1 MMDAPAFTY
10 EIAMVFLVVGVTIF
24 LFLTEWLRVDVVAI
38 LVMVSLPL
46 LGLVDG
52 KETFAG
58 LSSTAVVSIIA
69 VIIMGRG
76 LDHTGLVNGMVRPL
90 IKLAGSSQ
98 RRIVLLLS
106 VTISVISSFMQ
117 NVGAAALFLP
127 AIQRM
132 SRITGRPISQL
143 LMPVG
148 FSAILGGTVTLVG
161 SSPLIMLNDLMQPYG
176 LAAFDLFSVTPAGL
190 ALVAMGVVYFLVVGK
205 ILLPSR
211 NGESAAMQEDGDPLP
226 YYPEL
231 GELHELKYPAEAER
245 DVQVRELCDGYHVHT
260 VGLQRPNGNGKM
272 LPPDRITRIAPGSTI
287 AAYATQ
293 EELDTV
299 ARVFGFRVRTRLD
312 VFAKDLTDD
321 LAGLVEAVVPPH
333 SEFVGQSLGEIR
345 FRHKHLMAPMAVSR
359 GGESHYKNLAEWVL
373 HPGDVILMHGSWNSF
388 HRMRPKRK
396 LLFVQSMDSDVLHP
410 EKARSALACF
420 LVAIGL
426 VAFTSL
432 PISVCL
438 MAGALG
444 MILTR
449 VLSIDEAY
457 RGVDWRTVFLL
468 AGLIPLGV
476 AMQKTDAAK
485 WLAYHLLDVVG
496 SPSPLVFY
504 FIVGLIATAF
514 TLVVSNVGATVLLV
528 PLVIGMAQNI
538 GADPRMAALVVGM
551 AASNSFLLPTHQ
563 VNALYMGPGSY
574 TSFDF
579 VKAGAP
585 LSILFLLV
593 LSVMLH
599 YFY

>member
-1 MMDAPAFTY
+1 
-10 EIAMVFLVVGVTIF
+10 MVFLIVGATIVI
-24 LFLTEWLRVDVVAI
+24 FLTEWLRVDVAAM

-52 KETFAG
+52 KEAFAG

-76 LDHTGLVNGMVRPL
+76 LDHTGLVNGVVRPL
-90 IKLAGSSQ
+90 IRLAGSSQ

-106 VTISVISSFMQ
+106 VTVSIISSFMQ

-161 SSPLIMLNDLMQPYG
+161 SSPLIMLNDLLKPYD
-176 LAAFDLFSVTPAGL
+176 LEPFSLFSVTPAGL
-190 ALVAMGVVYFLVVGK
+190 ALVGVGIVYFLVVGK
-205 ILLPSR
+205 LLLPAR
-211 NGESAAMQEDGDPLP
+211 NNESVAETVDGDPLP
-226 YYPEL
+226 YYPAL

-245 DVQVRELCDGYHVHT
+245 DIQVQELHDKYHVHT
-260 VGLQRPNGNGKM
+260 VGLLRPNDNGNGKM
-272 LPPDRITRIAPGSTI
+272 LPPDRITRIVPGSTV
-287 AAYATQ
+287 AVYATQ
-293 EELDTV
+293 EELDEI
-299 ARVFGFRVRTRLD
+299 AEVFGFRVRTQPE
-312 VFAKDLTDD
+312 VFAKDLNDD
-321 LAGLVEAVVPPH
+321 IAGLVEAVVPPH
-333 SEFVGQSLGEIR
+333 SEFVGKHLREIR
-345 FRHKHLMAPMAVSR
+345 FRHQHHMTPMTISR
-359 GGESHYKNLAEWVL
+359 GGESHYENLAGWVL
-373 HPGDVILMHGSWNSF
+373 QPGDVILMHGSWNSF

-396 LLFVQSMDSDVLHP
+396 LLFVQSLDSEVLHP

-420 LVAIGL
+420 ILAISLVI
-426 VAFTSL
+426 FTSL

-444 MILTR
+444 MILTG

-468 AGLIPLGV
+468 AGLLPLGV
-476 AMQKTDAAK
+476 AMQKTEAAQ
-485 WLAYHLLDVVG
+485 WLAFHLLDFVG

-528 PLVIGMAQNI
+528 PLVIGMAQNT

-574 TSFDF
+574 KSLDF
-579 VKAGAP
+579 VKAGTP

-593 LSVMLH
+593 LSAMLH

>member
-1 MMDAPAFTY
+1 MDAPVFTY
-10 EIAMVFLVVGVTIF
+10 EIAMVFMVVGVTVF
-24 LFLTEWLRVDVVAI
+24 LFLTEWLRVDVVAV

-52 KETFAG
+52 KDTFAG

-76 LDHTGLVNGMVRPL
+76 LDHTGLVNGVVRPL
-90 IKLAGSSQ
+90 IRLAGSSQ

-106 VTISVISSFMQ
+106 VTVSVISSFMQ

-132 SRITGRPISQL
+132 SRATGRPVSQL

-161 SSPLIMLNDLMQPYG
+161 SSPLIMLNDLLRPYD
-176 LAAFDLFSVTPAGL
+176 LAPFSLFSVTPAGL
-190 ALVAMGVVYFLVVGK
+190 ALVGTGIVYFLVVGR
-205 ILLPSR
+205 LVLPSR
-211 NGESAAMQEDGDPLP
+211 GSEDTSDVKDGDPLP

-231 GELHELKYPAEAER
+231 GELHELEYPAEAIR
-245 DVQVRELCDGYHVHT
+245 DIQVQELCNAYHVHA
-260 VGLQRPNGNGKM
+260 VGLLRPNGNGKM
-272 LPPDRITRIAPGSTI
+272 LPPDRITRITPGSTI

-293 EELDTV
+293 EELDTITE
-299 ARVFGFRVRTRLD
+299 VFGFRVKPRLEA
-312 VFAKDLTDD
+312 FAKDLSDD

-333 SEFVGQSLGEIR
+333 SEFAGNTLGEIR
-345 FRHKHLMAPMAVSR
+345 FRHQHLMAPMTVSR
-359 GGESHYKNLAEWVL
+359 GGESPHGKLTDWVL
-373 HPGDVILMHGSWNSF
+373 EPGDVILMHGSWNSF

-396 LLFVQSMDSDVLHP
+396 LLFVQSLDSDVLHP
-410 EKARSALACF
+410 EKSRAALGCF
-420 LVAIGL
+420 ILALGL
-426 VAFTSL
+426 VAFSGL

-438 MAGALG
+438 MTGALG
-444 MILTR
+444 MVLTG
-449 VLSIDEAY
+449 VLSMDEAY

-476 AMQKTDAAK
+476 AMQQTGAAE
-485 WLAYHLLDVVG
+485 WLAFHLLNLVG
-496 SPSPLVFY
+496 APTPLVFY
-504 FIVGLIATAF
+504 FIVGLITTAF

-528 PLVIGMAQNI
+528 PLVIGMAH
-538 GADPRMAALVVGM
+538 GVDADPRLAALVVGM

-574 TSFDF
+574 TSLDF
-579 VKAGAP
+579 VKAGTP

-599 YFY
+599 YMY